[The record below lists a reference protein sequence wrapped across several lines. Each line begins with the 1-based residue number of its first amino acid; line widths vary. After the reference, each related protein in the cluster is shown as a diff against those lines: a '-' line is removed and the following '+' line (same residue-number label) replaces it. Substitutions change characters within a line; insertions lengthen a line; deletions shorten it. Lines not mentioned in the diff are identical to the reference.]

1 MCDDWG
7 EVIRN
12 VVFWVFLCAIV
23 GATIYFA
30 VLRPMQKIELTGNF
44 NRCQTAIVCV
54 DRVCDTVDGIF
65 APKEAE
71 AQAVEQAIAKADK

>member
-7 EVIRN
+7 EIIRSA
-12 VVFWVFLCAIV
+12 VFLALACAIV
-23 GATIYFA
+23 GATFYFA
-30 VLRPMQKIELTGNF
+30 AMRPMQKVGLTGNF

-65 APKEAE
+65 APKEAAGE
-71 AQAVEQAIAKADK
+71 DAEK